1 MGAVGM
7 ETRYE
12 EAVVKLSES
21 LKASFIESDGKSD
34 DRYAPRILGNDSDCN
49 VNVLDTL
56 KRELC
61 DCTSFALSVAFITAS
76 GIQVLAAILAELRD
90 RGIPG
95 RILTSTYLNF
105 NDPDAL
111 GKLLEYPNIESR
123 VYQGDLHAKGY
134 FFNKDQISTI
144 IIGSSNLTQTALT
157 CNKEWNILF
166 RSFPD
171 GRLYL
176 QAKEQYEQLWN
187 DEEAVSL
194 TKRWIADYRR
204 YLEENPR
211 PKQTRSSRAFRDDA
225 HEAMPLASDSAAS
238 ASRPRIVPN
247 KMQQSA
253 LEALS
258 VLHGREEPRA
268 LLVSATGSGK
278 TYLSALD
285 VERQRPGKVLFV
297 AHRQRILSAS
307 LHSYERVLGDAYR
320 YGLLAGD
327 KHVRPSMPAR
337 RKTTKASGTNV
348 MSATSLVTA
357 MLAMNASPT
366 STPATARCV
375 RARATNHAPTASNTP
390 SERNPATT
398 AIRQNSSASVCQ
410 ST

>member
-1 MGAVGM
+1 M

-61 DCTSFALSVAFITAS
+61 DCSSFALSVAFITAS

-194 TKRWIADYRR
+194 T
-204 YLEENPR
+204 
-211 PKQTRSSRAFRDDA
+211 
-225 HEAMPLASDSAAS
+225 
-238 ASRPRIVPN
+238 
-247 KMQQSA
+247 
-253 LEALS
+253 
-258 VLHGREEPRA
+258 
-268 LLVSATGSGK
+268 
-278 TYLSALD
+278 
-285 VERQRPGKVLFV
+285 
-297 AHRQRILSAS
+297 
-307 LHSYERVLGDAYR
+307 
-320 YGLLAGD
+320 
-327 KHVRPSMPAR
+327 
-337 RKTTKASGTNV
+337 
-348 MSATSLVTA
+348 
-357 MLAMNASPT
+357 
-366 STPATARCV
+366 
-375 RARATNHAPTASNTP
+375 
-390 SERNPATT
+390 
-398 AIRQNSSASVCQ
+398 
-410 ST
+410 